1 MLSDDASPAGNLE
14 REPIRECRGSELVVV
29 NENEGVADRDRAVEA
44 AYRAHAGAVWRTAS
58 RICGPDLASDV
69 AQEVFL
75 RLVRSPARFEPARA
89 SLRTYLLVLTRG
101 VAIDLVR
108 SDQRRR
114 QRDLLAHSTTCSPC
128 AAEQDSLERL
138 LAEEAQRRLKRAL
151 GQLADGPRAAIEST
165 YFGELTFAESSL
177 RSGVPAGTIK
187 SRVGSGLRQ
196 LRPILAD
203 LAAPD
208 HHADLADPDDPDDPD
223 DSADPAALADPAAP
237 DPSGSS
243 SPIGDDL
250 ATHGASHRS
259 RRHRRDRLSA
269 ALAAGGCSEVA

>member
-29 NENEGVADRDRAVEA
+29 NENEGVADRDQAVEA

-114 QRDLLAHSTTCSPC
+114 QRDFLAHSTTCSPC

-177 RSGVPAGTIK
+177 RSGIPAGTIK

-208 HHADLADPDDPDDPD
+208 DHADAD
-223 DSADPAALADPAAP
+223 DSADPADPAAS

-250 ATHGASHRS
+250 ATQGASHRS
-259 RRHRRDRLSA
+259 RRHRRDRLAA

>member
-29 NENEGVADRDRAVEA
+29 NENEGVADRDQAVEA

-203 LAAPD
+203 LAD
-208 HHADLADPDDPDDPD
+208 LADLAAPDDLAAPADPD
-223 DSADPAALADPAAP
+223 DSADSADLADSADP

-243 SPIGDDL
+243 SPICDDL
-250 ATHGASHRS
+250 ATQGASHRS
-259 RRHRRDRLSA
+259 RRHRRDRLAA
-269 ALAAGGCSEVA
+269 ALATGGCSEVA